1 MTSSIFDT
9 IKATRGI
16 HFQAEYGAED
26 KYAAAVA
33 AHDADW
39 FAHKELC
46 ASQAIER
53 LKDKGVTGDAKLLE
67 KELNQLQKGIA
78 VVAYHN
84 DGSKTGRRLEI
95 SHTLLVTDVL
105 TYHALSQLAK

>member
-1 MTSSIFDT
+1 MTSTIFDT
-9 IKATRGI
+9 IRAARGI

-33 AHDADW
+33 AHDTDW

-53 LKDKGVTGDAKLLE
+53 LKAKGVTGDAKLLE
-67 KELNQLQKGIA
+67 KELNNLQKGIA
-78 VVAYHN
+78 VRAYHN
-84 DGSKTGRRLEI
+84 DGSKTGRSLEVCQYG
-95 SHTLLVTDVL
+95 LVIDVL